1 MNGVALKMLFGDR
14 GKYLAIIFGLT
25 CAALL
30 VTQEAGIF
38 LGYMIRTYSFIDDTR
53 QADIW
58 VTNPELQFTEDAKRM
73 PDTVL
78 QRVRG
83 VAGVRWAQPMYKG
96 VLNVRMTDG
105 HEQACSIIGV
115 DDATLTGGPPMMTQ
129 GKVEDLRAADSVIL
143 DQAEATTR
151 FAYVHADGT
160 TSPLKLGD
168 TLEINDHRV
177 QGRRVL
183 YRITKPF
190 FLAAGD
196 LLVVFTR
203 QRSRM
208 APQQRRMLTFVLVK
222 AVLGVD
228 RHELCVRIRAATGQA
243 AYTANEFRRLT
254 AVYVVKETG
263 IAINFGIVVVLG
275 LFIGTAIAGQTFYNF
290 TLDNLRY
297 FGMLKAMGAS
307 DGSLLKMIVL
317 QALVAGGL
325 GYGLGVG
332 GAGLFGKLVQGS
344 GLSMF
349 LPGSFWCSAAG
360 ASFWRA
366 WCRRLLSAAKVRR
379 LEPAVVFKG

>member
-1 MNGVALKMLFGDR
+1 MNGIALKMLFGDR

-53 QADIW
+53 EADIW
-58 VTNPELQFTEDAKRM
+58 VTNPELQFTEDAKRL

-83 VAGVRWAQPMYKG
+83 VAGVLWAEPMYKG
-96 VLNVRMTDG
+96 VLNVRMTNG

-115 DDATLTGGPPMMTQ
+115 DDATLMGGPPMMTQ
-129 GKVEDLRAADSVIL
+129 GRIEDLRAADSVII
-143 DQAEATTR
+143 DETEADTR
-151 FAYVHADGT
+151 FAYQNPDGT

-168 TLEINDHRV
+168 TLEINDHHV
-177 QGRRVL
+177 KVAGFC
-183 YRITKPF
+183 RITKPF
-190 FLAAGD
+190 FWQPVIYSTYAQA
-196 LLVVFTR
+196 LLI
-203 QRSRM
+203 
-208 APQQRRMLTFVLVK
+208 APQQRRMLTFVLMK
-222 AVLGVD
+222 AAPGVNQ
-228 RHELCVRIRAATGQA
+228 HELCARIRSATGQA

-254 AVYVVKETG
+254 AEYVVKQTG
-263 IAINFGIVVVLG
+263 IAVNFGIVVVLG

-307 DGSLLKMIVL
+307 DRALLKMILL
-317 QALVAGGL
+317 QAIVAGGL

-332 GAGLFGKLVQGS
+332 GAGLFGKLVQGT

-349 LPGSFWCSAAG
+349 LPWQLLVFSGGCIVLACLVPAV
-360 ASFWRA
+360 
-366 WCRRLLSAAKVRR
+366 LSARKVRR
-379 LEPAVVFKG
+379 LEPGVVFKG

>member
-1 MNGVALKMLFGDR
+1 MNGVALRMLFGDR

-58 VTNPELQFTEDAKRM
+58 VTNPQLQFTEDAKRM

-83 VAGVRWAQPMYKG
+83 VAGVQWAQPMYKG
-96 VLNVRMTDG
+96 VLNVRMTNG
-105 HEQACSIIGV
+105 REQACSIIGV
-115 DDATLTGGPPMMTQ
+115 DDATLMGGPPVMTQ
-129 GKVEDLRAADSVIL
+129 GRIEDLRSADSVIL
-143 DQAEATTR
+143 DQAEANTR
-151 FAYVHADGT
+151 FAYDNPDRTKA
-160 TSPLKLGD
+160 PLKLGD
-168 TLEINDHRV
+168 PLEINDHRV
-177 QGRRVL
+177 KVAGFC
-183 YRITKPF
+183 RITKPF
-190 FLAAGD
+190 FWQPVIYSTYSQA
-196 LLVVFTR
+196 LLM
-203 QRSRM
+203 S
-208 APQQRRMLTFVLVK
+208 PQQRRMLTFVLVK
-222 AVLGVD
+222 AAPGVD
-228 RHELCVRIRAATGQA
+228 QKDLCNRLRVATGQA
-243 AYTANEFRRLT
+243 AYTANQFRRLT
-254 AVYVVKETG
+254 AAYVVKETG
-263 IAINFGIVVVLG
+263 IAINFGIVVLLG

-307 DGSLLKMIVL
+307 DRSLLKMILL
-317 QALVAGGL
+317 QAIVAGGI

-332 GAGLFGKLVQGS
+332 GAGLFGKLVESS

-349 LPGSFWCSAAG
+349 LPWQLLVFSGGCMILACMVPAI
-360 ASFWRA
+360 
-366 WCRRLLSAAKVRR
+366 LSAQKVRR

>member
-1 MNGVALKMLFGDR
+1 MMNGVALKMLFGDR

-83 VAGVRWAQPMYKG
+83 VAGVSWAQPMYKG

-160 TSPLKLGD
+160 TAPLKLGD

-177 QGRRVL
+177 KVAGFC
-183 YRITKPF
+183 RITKPF
-190 FLAAGD
+190 FWQPVIYSSYSQA
-196 LLVVFTR
+196 LL
-203 QRSRM
+203 M

-222 AVLGVD
+222 AVPGVD
-228 RHELCVRIRAATGQA
+228 RHALCARIRTATSQA
-243 AYTANEFRRLT
+243 AYTADEFRRLT
-254 AVYVVKETG
+254 AAYVVKETG

-307 DGSLLKMIVL
+307 DRSLLKMIVL

-349 LPGSFWCSAAG
+349 LPWQLLVFSGGCIILACMVPA
-360 ASFWRA
+360 
-366 WCRRLLSAAKVRR
+366 LLSAAKVRR

>member
-1 MNGVALKMLFGDR
+1 MNGVALRMLFGDR

-53 QADIW
+53 QAEIW
-58 VTNPELQFTEDAKRM
+58 VTNPQLQFTEDAKRM

-83 VAGVRWAQPMYKG
+83 VAGVQWAQPMYKG
-96 VLNVRMTDG
+96 VLNVRMTNG
-105 HEQACSIIGV
+105 REQACSIIGV
-115 DDATLTGGPPMMTQ
+115 DDATLMGGPPVMTQ
-129 GKVEDLRAADSVIL
+129 GKVEDLRSAESVIL
-143 DQAEATTR
+143 DQAEASTR
-151 FAYVHADGT
+151 FAYDNPDGT
-160 TSPLKLGD
+160 KTPLKLGD

-177 QGRRVL
+177 KVAGFC
-183 YRITKPF
+183 RITKPF
-190 FLAAGD
+190 FWQPVIYSTYSQA
-196 LLVVFTR
+196 LLM
-203 QRSRM
+203 S
-208 APQQRRMLTFVLVK
+208 PQQRRMLTFVLVK
-222 AVLGVD
+222 AAPGVD
-228 RHELCVRIRAATGQA
+228 QKELCNRLRAATGQA
-243 AYTANEFRRLT
+243 AYTANQFRRLT
-254 AVYVVKETG
+254 AAYVVKETG
-263 IAINFGIVVVLG
+263 IAINFGIVVLLG

-307 DGSLLKMIVL
+307 DRSLLKMVLL
-317 QALVAGGL
+317 QAIVAGSI

-332 GAGLFGKLVQGS
+332 GASLFGKLVSGS

-349 LPGSFWCSAAG
+349 LPWQLLVFSGGCMILACMVPAI
-360 ASFWRA
+360 
-366 WCRRLLSAAKVRR
+366 LSARKVRR